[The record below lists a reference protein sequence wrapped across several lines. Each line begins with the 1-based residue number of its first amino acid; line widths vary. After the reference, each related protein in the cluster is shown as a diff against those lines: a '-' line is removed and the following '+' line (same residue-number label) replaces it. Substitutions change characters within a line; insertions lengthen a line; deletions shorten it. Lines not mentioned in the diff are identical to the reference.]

1 MKAII
6 SLAAAV
12 AAIAL
17 SAATPTPV
25 QAQLAKRAQTVSFAD
40 LNLSDPSDARRF
52 DRRVARA
59 AEILCGPISDADPAG
74 KNTAR
79 RCREDAS
86 AQAGA
91 AMVRARQTATR
102 TTAKPQQ
109 SASR

>member
-17 SAATPTPV
+17 TAASPAPV
-25 QAQLAKRAQTVSFAD
+25 QAQLAERAQAVSFAD
-40 LNLSDPSDARRF
+40 LDLGDPADARRF
-52 DRRVARA
+52 NRRVARA
-59 AEILCGPISDADPAG
+59 AESLCGPVSDADPAG

-79 RCREDAS
+79 RCREGAS

-91 AMVRARQTATR
+91 AMARARQTAAR
-102 TTAKPQQ
+102 TNAKPQQ